1 MQAKAMANASSAVPG
16 FVHAISGLLEQQD
29 STSEE
34 VSPIVE
40 KSPRKQVMY
49 QVL

>member
-1 MQAKAMANASSAVPG
+1 MQANAMTNVSSVVPG
-16 FVHAISGLLEQQD
+16 FLHAISSLLEQQD

-49 QVL
+49 QLL